1 MKSIKL
7 NVLLFFGLFIQLNG
21 FNQIVTTDPEYPTQ
35 DASCIVYFDATGT
48 DLEGYNGDVYTHTG
62 VSIDGS
68 QWQYVIGS
76 WGNNSTQPQLT
87 NIGIDLYQ
95 LDVTPSIRDFYGV
108 QASENITEM
117 CVVFRSSDGGTQ
129 THPDIFIDVYGSE
142 LIVIIQKP
150 ELPGFL
156 TELNE
161 PIEVLATS
169 PLADSMFLYVN
180 DVEIKA
186 IADIVLNDTILA
198 DNFGSYWT
206 EQWVK
211 VMAKNE
217 TDMVVDSF
225 SYIVIPESPVA
236 ELPEGIMD
244 GINYIDEN
252 TVILSLFAPYK
263 EFVFAIGDFSNWEVD
278 SSNYMLMTPDSN
290 RFWLQINDL
299 IPEKE
304 YIFQYFIDG
313 EIKIGDPYAD
323 KTSDPWNDKY
333 ITNSTYPNLI
343 EYPYGKTTG
352 IATVFQTA
360 QQAYEWETQNFE
372 PPEITDLV
380 IYEML
385 IRDFTTEH
393 TYQSLIDTLGYLERL
408 GVNAIEL
415 MPVNE
420 FEGNISW
427 GYNPSFYFA
436 PDKYYGPKNDLKHF
450 IDVCHS
456 KGIAV
461 LIDLVLNHSYD
472 QSPFVQMY
480 FDGDN
485 PTEENPWYNVHS
497 NFTNPDAHWGN
508 DFNHES
514 SETQQLVDSINHY
527 WMSEYKVDGFRF
539 DFTKG
544 FGNNIKGPN
553 DPWGSLYDADRIVL
567 LKRMADEIWNVNPDA
582 YVIFE
587 HLAENSEEKELAD
600 YGILLWGNLHYNY
613 GEASMGW
620 NENGKSDFSWISYQ
634 ERNWNEPHVI
644 GYMESHDEER
654 VMFKNLSW
662 GNSNAN
668 YNIKDSTTAIDRIRL
683 VAAFFFTI
691 PGPKM
696 IWQFGEMGYDYS
708 INFNGRLGPK
718 PVRWDYYDDWRRKYL
733 YDFFSSLIDLKKNYD
748 AFESNDYTLSLN
760 GAMKRINI
768 NHVSMSVRIIGNF
781 DVIEDEINPNFLHSG
796 KWYEYFT
803 GDSITVSN
811 LNEPIILQ
819 ASEYRIYTDIKLDK
833 PDIGTGIENNWFEEN
848 NPDLSYVYPNPSNED
863 FNIIINLPELAK
875 TCLKIYNLLGEEIKT
890 IINTSL
896 SSGIHN
902 FKWNGKNN
910 NGSEVSNGIY
920 FYILRIGK
928 HEEVKKIILSK

>member
-1 MKSIKL
+1 
-7 NVLLFFGLFIQLNG
+7 
-21 FNQIVTTDPEYPTQ
+21 
-35 DASCIVYFDATGT
+35 
-48 DLEGYNGDVYTHTG
+48 
-62 VSIDGS
+62 
-68 QWQYVIGS
+68 
-76 WGNNSTQPQLT
+76 
-87 NIGIDLYQ
+87 
-95 LDVTPSIRDFYGV
+95 
-108 QASENITEM
+108 
-117 CVVFRSSDGGTQ
+117 
-129 THPDIFIDVYGSE
+129 
-142 LIVIIQKP
+142 
-150 ELPGFL
+150 
-156 TELNE
+156 
-161 PIEVLATS
+161 
-169 PLADSMFLYVN
+169 
-180 DVEIKA
+180 
-186 IADIVLNDTILA
+186 
-198 DNFGSYWT
+198 
-206 EQWVK
+206 
-211 VMAKNE
+211 
-217 TDMVVDSF
+217 
-225 SYIVIPESPVA
+225 
-236 ELPEGIMD
+236 
-244 GINYIDEN
+244 
-252 TVILSLFAPYK
+252 
-263 EFVFAIGDFSNWEVD
+263 
-278 SSNYMLMTPDSN
+278 
-290 RFWLQINDL
+290 
-299 IPEKE
+299 
-304 YIFQYFIDG
+304 
-313 EIKIGDPYAD
+313 
-323 KTSDPWNDKY
+323 
-333 ITNSTYPNLI
+333 
-343 EYPYGKTTG
+343 
-352 IATVFQTA
+352 
-360 QQAYEWETQNFE
+360 
-372 PPEITDLV
+372 
-380 IYEML
+380 
-385 IRDFTTEH
+385 
-393 TYQSLIDTLGYLERL
+393 
-408 GVNAIEL
+408 
-415 MPVNE
+415 
-420 FEGNISW
+420 
-427 GYNPSFYFA
+427 
-436 PDKYYGPKNDLKHF
+436 
-450 IDVCHS
+450 
-456 KGIAV
+456 
-461 LIDLVLNHSYD
+461 
-472 QSPFVQMY
+472 
-480 FDGDN
+480 
-485 PTEENPWYNVHS
+485 
-497 NFTNPDAHWGN
+497 
-508 DFNHES
+508 
-514 SETQQLVDSINHY
+514 
-527 WMSEYKVDGFRF
+527 
-539 DFTKG
+539 
-544 FGNNIKGPN
+544 
-553 DPWGSLYDADRIVL
+553 
-567 LKRMADEIWNVNPDA
+567 NVNPDA

-819 ASEYRIYTDIKLDK
+819 AGEYRIYTDIKLDK
-833 PDIGTGIENNWFEEN
+833 PDIGTGIENNRFEEN

>member
-1 MKSIKL
+1 
-7 NVLLFFGLFIQLNG
+7 VLLFIGLFVQLNG

-35 DASCIVYFDATGT
+35 DTSCIVYFDATGT

-95 LDVTPSIRDFYGV
+95 LDVTPSIRDFYAV

-117 CVVFRSSDGGTQ
+117 CFVFRSSDGGTQ

-514 SETQQLVDSINHY
+514 PETQQLVDSINHY

-668 YNIKDSTTAIDRIRL
+668 YNIKDS
-683 VAAFFFTI
+683 
-691 PGPKM
+691 
-696 IWQFGEMGYDYS
+696 
-708 INFNGRLGPK
+708 
-718 PVRWDYYDDWRRKYL
+718 
-733 YDFFSSLIDLKKNYD
+733 
-748 AFESNDYTLSLN
+748 
-760 GAMKRINI
+760 
-768 NHVSMSVRIIGNF
+768 
-781 DVIEDEINPNFLHSG
+781 
-796 KWYEYFT
+796 
-803 GDSITVSN
+803 
-811 LNEPIILQ
+811 
-819 ASEYRIYTDIKLDK
+819 
-833 PDIGTGIENNWFEEN
+833 
-848 NPDLSYVYPNPSNED
+848 
-863 FNIIINLPELAK
+863 
-875 TCLKIYNLLGEEIKT
+875 
-890 IINTSL
+890 
-896 SSGIHN
+896 
-902 FKWNGKNN
+902 
-910 NGSEVSNGIY
+910 
-920 FYILRIGK
+920 
-928 HEEVKKIILSK
+928 

>member
-7 NVLLFFGLFIQLNG
+7 NVLLFFGLFAQLNG

-35 DASCIVYFDATGT
+35 GASCIVYFDATGT
-48 DLEGYNGDVYTHTG
+48 DLEGYNGDVYIHTG

-95 LDVTPSIRDFYGV
+95 LDVTPSIRDFYAV

-117 CVVFRSSDGGTQ
+117 CFVFRSSDGGTQ

-198 DNFGSYWT
+198 NNFGSYWT

-514 SETQQLVDSINHY
+514 PETQQLVDSINHY

-819 ASEYRIYTDIKLDK
+819 AGEYRIYTDIKLDK

-863 FNIIINLPELAK
+863 FNIIINLPEPAK

>member
-1 MKSIKL
+1 MILKNLKL
-7 NVLLFFGLFIQLNG
+7 QLIILIFSGFSAFGQL
-21 FNQIVTTDPEYPTQ
+21 VTTDPIFPT
-35 DASCIVYFDATGT
+35 DIDEVVLTFNATGT
-48 DLEGYNGDVYTHTG
+48 DLENYNGTVYTHTG
-62 VSIDGS
+62 VIVEGS
-68 QWQYVIGS
+68 SNWAHVIGD
-76 WGNNSTQPQLT
+76 WGNNENQPELT
-87 NIGIDLYQ
+87 SLGNNLYE
-95 LDVTPSIRDFYGV
+95 LIITPEIRTFYSV
-108 QASENITEM
+108 NPSEVILKM
-117 CVVFRSSDGGTQ
+117 AFVFRSADAATQ
-129 THPDIFIDVYGSE
+129 TVDLFVDVYEAGLNVSFTIPDQSA
-142 LIVIIQKP
+142 LIVK
-150 ELPGFL
+150 
-156 TELNE
+156 
-161 PIEVLATS
+161 
-169 PLADSMFLYVN
+169 
-180 DVEIKA
+180 
-186 IADIVLNDTILA
+186 LNDTIAVEANSIEADTISLFVNDVLINEIAGNHITDTLLA
-198 DNFGSYWT
+198 ELYGKF
-206 EQWVK
+206 WVK
-211 VMAKNE
+211 VIAKND
-217 TDMVVDSF
+217 TGFVADSF
-225 SYIVIPESPVA
+225 YYYVRKPVTIQP
-236 ELPEGIMD
+236 LPEGIRD

-263 EFVFAIGDFSNWEVD
+263 EFVFVIGDFSNWGVD
-278 SSNYMLMTPDSN
+278 SNNYMLMTPDSN

-304 YIFQYFIDG
+304 YIFQYFIDS
-313 EIKIGDPYAD
+313 EIKVGDPYAD
-323 KTSDPWNDKY
+323 KTSDPWDDKY
-333 ITNSTYPNLI
+333 ITNNTYPGLI
-343 EYPYGKTTG
+343 EYPYSKTTG

-485 PTEENPWYNVHS
+485 PTEENPWYNIHS

-514 SETQQLVDSINHY
+514 LATQQLVDSINHY

-553 DPWGSLYDADRIVL
+553 DLWGSLYDADRIVL
-567 LKRMADEIWNVNPDA
+567 LKRMADEIWNVNPNA

-600 YGILLWGNLHYNY
+600 YGILLWGNMNNNY
-613 GEASMGW
+613 SEASMAW

-634 ERNWNEPHVI
+634 ERNWNEPHII

-654 VMFKNLSW
+654 IMFKNFSW
-662 GNSNAN
+662 GNSYGN
-668 YNIKDSTTAIDRIRL
+668 YNIKDTTTAIDRIRL

-708 INFNGRLGPK
+708 IDFNGRLGPK
-718 PVRWDYYDDWRRKYL
+718 PVRWDYYDDCRRKYL
-733 YDFFSSLIDLKKNYD
+733 YDFFSSLINLKKNYD

-781 DVIEDEINPNFLHSG
+781 DVVEDEINPDFLHPG

-819 ASEYRIYTDIKLDK
+819 AGEYRIYTDIKLDK
-833 PDIGTGIENNWFEEN
+833 PDIGTGIENNWLEEN

-863 FNIIINLPELAK
+863 FNIIINLPEPAK

-920 FYILRIGK
+920 FYILRVGNQK
-928 HEEVKKIILSK
+928 EVRKIILSK